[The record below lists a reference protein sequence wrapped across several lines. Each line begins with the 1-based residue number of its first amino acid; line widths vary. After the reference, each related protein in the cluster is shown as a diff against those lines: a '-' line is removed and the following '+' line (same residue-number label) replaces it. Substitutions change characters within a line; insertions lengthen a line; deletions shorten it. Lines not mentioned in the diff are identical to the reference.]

1 VHDGAVTWLRNPG
14 AGDRVR
20 AQLALDASRSNAEIA
35 RAAGCSPGTVP
46 RYRGS
51 FAPPDPSQHARVA
64 ALDRFYASTPVQPD
78 LSAGRCVTHP
88 GGADLWASRDRED
101 QQAALFLCQACPC
114 LAECRS
120 WALSLPPSP
129 GVIIGGLTPY
139 QLAQARTQ
147 ALREQAEQQAR
158 AQATR
163 ARRAKSERLRY
174 ALGKGNT
181 PEAARQRYLAD
192 PEPAKARARA
202 YYQANKTEILVSRH
216 AARRAVG

>member
-1 VHDGAVTWLRNPG
+1 MTWGNQG
-14 AGDRVR
+14 AGERIR
-20 AQLALDASRSNAEIA
+20 AELALDPGRSDAEIA
-35 RAAGCSPGTVP
+35 AAARCGVSTVA
-46 RYRGS
+46 RHRGS
-51 FAPPDPSQHARVA
+51 FAPPDPSERARTR
-64 ALDRFYASTPVQPD
+64 ALDRAYAGTPAQPD
-78 LSAGRCVTHP
+78 LSSGRCVTHP

-202 YYQANKTEILVSRH
+202 YYQANKTEILASRH